1 LEGVG
6 MDDANDYDRYCV
18 LQTASAD
25 GSIIVPLLAFK
36 DKIPMRVIVHCFLA
50 NNLLTSKMIS
60 YLERVLMSGNTLA
73 MRQATLKEKPFRSTE
88 DCCIRSW

>member
-6 MDDANDYDRYCV
+6 MDDANDYDRYCI

-36 DKIPMRVIVHCFLA
+36 DKIPMRVIVQCFVS
-50 NNLLTSKMIS
+50 NDILTPKMIS
-60 YLERVLMSGNTLA
+60 YLELVLMSGNTLA
-73 MRQATLKEKPFRSTE
+73 MRQAILKEKPCRSTE